1 MRFGGRPRKIS
12 HFIYMQTDVTQS
24 AGFYKLWAWF
34 ETNKKQVSWGATGLL
49 VVGLITWFWVWR
61 QSENEVS
68 ASEAL
73 SNVSTPQLGGAG
85 ARPNAADAYLK
96 VAASYPNSSAAARAQ
111 LLAAGSLF
119 VEGKYADAQAQ
130 FEKFMREH
138 RDSPFIAE
146 ALLGNAA
153 SLDAQ
158 GKTNEA
164 MAAYTNIK
172 DRHPNEYVAAQAK
185 FVLAGMYEAQNKPEQ
200 ARSLFEEIAH
210 TDPYGSL
217 GSEAG
222 MRSEEL
228 KIKHPNLVAPT
239 TTPTN
244 AAPLKFGTP

>member
-1 MRFGGRPRKIS
+1 
-12 HFIYMQTDVTQS
+12 MQTDVTQS
-24 AGFYKLWAWF
+24 ASFYKLWAWF
-34 ETNKKQVSWGATGLL
+34 ETNKKQVSWAAMGLL
-49 VVGLITWFWVWR
+49 VVALVTWFWLWR
-61 QSENEVS
+61 QSEAEVN

-73 SNVSTPQLGGAG
+73 SNVSSPQLGGAG
-85 ARPNAADAYLK
+85 ARPDAAAAYLK
-96 VAASYPNSSAAARAQ
+96 VAASYPNSNAGLRAQ

-119 VEGKYADAQAQ
+119 VEEKYAEAQAQ

-138 RDSPFIAE
+138 RDSSFMAE
-146 ALLGNAA
+146 ALLGSAA

-164 MAAYTNIK
+164 MTAYKNIVEH
-172 DRHPNEYVAAQAK
+172 HPNEYVAAQAK
-185 FVLAGMYEAQNKPEQ
+185 FALAGMYEAQNKPEL
-200 ARSLFEEIAH
+200 ARPLFEEITR

-228 KIKHPNLVAPT
+228 KIKYPNLFPPALA
-239 TTPTN
+239 PTN